1 MQRRKL
7 CAVWGRAMGWG
18 PVALLDELDFIPL
31 EHAGRKEKGGVLKG
45 SDDVSDYPLIETR
58 IEGQTQHLRMVSMNV
73 CW

>member
-1 MQRRKL
+1 
-7 CAVWGRAMGWG
+7 MGWV